1 VSASGAEERSSS
13 LRGGAFR
20 AMDKSKQQQTS
31 PHRSF
36 FATFQHLFL
45 PGQDPSYIYWCL
57 GAITLIGAVIRLW
70 QITQPVGY
78 DEAYT
83 FVYYATQGFKHIL
96 ADYSAP
102 NNHIFHTILVRLFYE
117 IFGKQP
123 WVVRGPALLAGI
135 LCIPAAYFFARRI
148 FDAPQSLAGAALV
161 ALTPW
166 FINYSVNG
174 RGYTLIIL
182 FSLLLANLGALL
194 TREQSRAALVAYAI
208 VAGLGFYTIPI
219 FLYPMAGVSLW
230 VLVTLLTMD
239 EPWQKKSIRV
249 RDFLLAC
256 LLGGVLTLLLYLPVI
271 VFGTGFRSITSN
283 EIVESRAWS
292 AFLENIPPRVTKTWE
307 SWMMGFS
314 QPVKDLLIGGF
325 LLSLIFY
332 RKASSQ
338 RLPLQV
344 FLVLAV
350 AIILVIQHVA
360 PLARVWMY
368 LDAFFLIF
376 AAGGLVWLAEL
387 VLDRL
392 RFIPPENTTRL
403 LCTVILLIMATSLMS
418 IYRETQQGSLVPNRG
433 DFPEQYAAE
442 YLASHLQPQDRILSV
457 SPVDIQTAFYLYLEG
472 VPYDVFYQRD
482 HPAPVENAV
491 IVLRTNSKYNTPEEV
506 LQFYRIAENFDPA
519 SAQLVYEYGP
529 VQVFS
534 IPAR

>member
-13 LRGGAFR
+13 LRGGALR
-20 AMDKSKQQQTS
+20 AMNKSKQQNL
-31 PHRSF
+31 PRSILT
-36 FATFQHLFL
+36 TFQQLLL
-45 PGQDPSYIYWCL
+45 PGKDPSYLYWCL
-57 GAITLIGAVIRLW
+57 GAITLIGAVIRFW
-70 QITQPVGY
+70 RISQPIAY

-83 FVYYATQGFKHIL
+83 FIYYATRDFKHIL

-102 NNHIFHTILVRLFYE
+102 NNHIFHTILVRLFYD

-148 FDAPQSLAGAALV
+148 FNAPQSLAGAMLV

-194 TREQSRAALVAYAI
+194 TQHQSRIALGAYAV
-208 VAGLGFYTIPI
+208 VAALGFYTIPI

-230 VLVTLLTMD
+230 VLVTHLTAP
-239 EPWQKKSIRV
+239 EPWKERSIKT

-256 LLGGVLTLLLYLPVI
+256 FLGGILTLILYLPVI
-271 VFGTGFRSITSN
+271 LFGTGFRSITSN

-292 AFLENIPPRVTKTWE
+292 AFVENLQPRITKTWE
-307 SWMMGFS
+307 SWTAGFS
-314 QPVKDLLIGGF
+314 QAVKNLLMIGF
-325 LLSLIFY
+325 LLSVFFY
-332 RKASSQ
+332 RKASNQ

-344 FLVLAV
+344 FLILAV
-350 AIILVIQHVA
+350 AIVLVIQRVA

-368 LDAFFLIF
+368 LDAFYLIF
-376 AAGGLVWLAEL
+376 AAGGLVWLLERILNYFISSEYSARIISTLIL
-387 VLDRL
+387 V
-392 RFIPPENTTRL
+392 
-403 LCTVILLIMATSLMS
+403 VIGVALIN
-418 IYRETQQGSLVPNRG
+418 IYRETQQGSLVPNR
-433 DFPEQYAAE
+433 DDMPEQFAAQ
-442 YLASHLQPQDRILSV
+442 YLASHLEAQDKILSI
-457 SPVDIQTAFYLYLEG
+457 SPVDIQTAYYLYLSG

-482 HPAPVENAV
+482 HAGPVENAV
-491 IVLRTNSKYNTPEEV
+491 VVLRTNSQYNTPEEV
-506 LQFYRIAENFDPA
+506 LEFFKVAENFNLA
-519 SAQLVYEYGP
+519 SAQLVYQYGP

-534 IPAR
+534 VPAK